1 MEFSDRRDADDVII
15 FLDGHD
21 VSGIRIIVEFAKG
34 MLICWI
40 IGPLAKVANLF
51 LPIAFMG
58 SCKGGGG
65 GGWRRPLLQ
74 LCMCEVF
81 LICSLSLYVYNDVEQ
96 TPVVVVPNIQIVGN
110 AFTELYYHILQQ
122 YLELVYR
129 GFECFKDDQGQMVL
143 CQQCKPWMTLIT
155 RSCR

>member
-1 MEFSDRRDADDVII
+1 WWWRWLEEAVASTMVLMVI
-15 FLDGHD
+15 GH
-21 VSGIRIIVEFAKG
+21 GIVKLETGRISVTNVEMKATSKETARIVQKA
-34 MLICWI
+34 
-40 IGPLAKVANLF
+40 
-51 LPIAFMG
+51 
-58 SCKGGGG
+58 SS
-65 GGWRRPLLQ
+65 
-74 LCMCEVF
+74 MCEVF